1 VHGARSR
8 EAPRGVNG
16 NTPCIRSL
24 LHTLKS
30 HQLPPKTAH
39 SSSFQNELQYARIQ
53 YILNTLAFVRGVLS
67 SMQPPEVRRMF
78 QKHDRQLKRELQRD
92 KQKLFQALE
101 EFANIR
107 PDKEAWAHFRKRWPK
122 FFPEEEYD
130 RVAEGSKPSIVD
142 YPYCLDRLW
151 VGMDSPLRL
160 MLGIDTASYRVDEL
174 LPEDMWEAD
183 LAPIAA
189 KFDLD
194 WDEGVF
200 RFQGACNF
208 QRALYLLFRESWR
221 ARICEKCET
230 KFIARRVAQKY
241 CSTECS
247 GSVQRELK
255 QKWWAE
261 HGETWR
267 RRRKESKWKRSGR
280 QNGPRKA
287 R

>member
-1 VHGARSR
+1 
-8 EAPRGVNG
+8 
-16 NTPCIRSL
+16 
-24 LHTLKS
+24 
-30 HQLPPKTAH
+30 
-39 SSSFQNELQYARIQ
+39 
-53 YILNTLAFVRGVLS
+53 
-67 SMQPPEVRRMF
+67 
-78 QKHDRQLKRELQRD
+78 
-92 KQKLFQALE
+92 
-101 EFANIR
+101 
-107 PDKEAWAHFRKRWPK
+107 
-122 FFPEEEYD
+122 
-130 RVAEGSKPSIVD
+130 
-142 YPYCLDRLW
+142 
-151 VGMDSPLRL
+151 
-160 MLGIDTASYRVDEL
+160 VDEL
-174 LPEDMWEAD
+174 PPEDMWEAD

-200 RFQGACNF
+200 RYQGACDF
-208 QRALYLLFRESWR
+208 QRALYVLFRESWR

-247 GSVQRELK
+247 GSMQRELK

-267 RRRKESKWKRSGR
+267 RRRKESKWKRSGG